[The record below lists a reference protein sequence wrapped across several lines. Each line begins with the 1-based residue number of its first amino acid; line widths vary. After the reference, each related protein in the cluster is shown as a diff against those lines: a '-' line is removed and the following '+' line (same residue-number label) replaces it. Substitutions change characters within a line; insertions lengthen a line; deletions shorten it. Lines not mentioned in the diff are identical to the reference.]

1 MNIILLGAPG
11 AGKGTQGKSLSERF
25 GIPQISTGDI
35 LRANVRNKTQ
45 LGLQAR
51 EYMDRGALVPDEIVV
66 GMVVD
71 RIKEDDARSGSI
83 LDGFP
88 RNIAQARALEA
99 TLDSLGKKIDAVIGM
114 EVDRKELVRRLS
126 GRRVCRKCGASY
138 HVIFNP
144 PVNIG
149 MCDSCGSEIYQRDD
163 DKEETIEAR
172 LKVYEEETL
181 PLVRYYTEKGLY
193 RGISGKGP
201 VDQITEAIVSAIE
214 QGSDNNKVS

>member
-1 MNIILLGAPG
+1 MNLILLGAPG
-11 AGKGTQGKSLSERF
+11 AGKGTQGKNLTEKY

-35 LRANVRNKTQ
+35 LRANVRTKTP
-45 LGLQAR
+45 LGLKAR
-51 EYMDRGALVPDEIVV
+51 EYMDKGALVPNGIVV
-66 GMVVD
+66 GMVSD
-71 RIKEDDARSGSI
+71 RIRLDDCAKGFI

-88 RNIAQARALEA
+88 RNIIQAEVLDE
-99 TLDSLGKKIDAVIGM
+99 TLSGLSKRIDHVVGI

-149 MCDSCGSEIYQRDD
+149 VCDACGSEIYQRDD

-172 LKVYEEETL
+172 LKVYEQETF
-181 PLVRYYTEKGLY
+181 PLIGYYSNKGLY
-193 RGISGKGP
+193 IP
-201 VDQITEAIVSAIE
+201 VDGIGTVDKITKIIVDAIE
-214 QGSDNNKVS
+214 NGPRNT

>member
-1 MNIILLGAPG
+1 MNIILLGPPG
-11 AGKGTQGKSLSERF
+11 AGKGTQGKNLSERF

-51 EYMDRGALVPDEIVV
+51 EYMDKGVLVPDEIVV

-71 RIKEDDARSGSI
+71 RIKEDDARTGAI

-88 RNIAQARALEA
+88 RNIALEA
-99 TLDSLGKKIDAVIGM
+99 TLDSLGKKIDAVVGI

-149 MCDSCGSEIYQRDD
+149 MCDACGSEIYQRDD

-172 LKVYEEETL
+172 LKVYDEETL
-181 PLVRYYTEKGLY
+181 PLVRFYTEKGLY
-193 RGISGKGP
+193 RGIGGKGP
-201 VDQITEAIVSAIE
+201 VDRITEAIVNAIE
-214 QGSDNNKVS
+214 QGSDNTKVS

>member
-11 AGKGTQGKSLSERF
+11 AGKGTQGNILAEKFR
-25 GIPQISTGDI
+25 IPQISTGDI

-45 LGLQAR
+45 LGLKAK
-51 EYMDRGALVPDEIVV
+51 EFMDKGALVPDDIVV
-66 GMVVD
+66 SMVVD
-71 RIKEDDARSGSI
+71 RINEEDARGGFI

-88 RNIAQARALEA
+88 RNINQAEVLEK
-99 TLDSLGKKIDAVIGM
+99 TLSSMRKSIGAVVGI

-149 MCDSCGSEIYQRDD
+149 MCDKCGSEIYQRDD
-163 DKEETIEAR
+163 DKEDTIEAR
-172 LKVYEEETL
+172 LKVYEQETF
-181 PLVRYYTEKGLY
+181 PLVDYYSRKGLY
-193 RGISGKGP
+193 RGIDGKGS
-201 VDQITEAIVSAIE
+201 VDQITLTIVGAIE
-214 QGSDNNKVS
+214 GSDNSKVS

>member
-11 AGKGTQGKSLSERF
+11 AGKGTQGKSISDRYK
-25 GIPQISTGDI
+25 IPQISTGDI
-35 LRANVRNKTQ
+35 LRANVRSKTV
-45 LGLQAR
+45 LGQKAK
-51 EYMDRGALVPDEIVV
+51 EFMDKGALVPDDLVV
-66 GMVVD
+66 EMLVD
-71 RIKEDDARSGSI
+71 RIKSEDCVNGSI

-88 RNIAQARALEA
+88 RNINQADV
-99 TLDSLGKKIDAVIGM
+99 LDSTLKAMGKKIDFVIGI

-149 MCDSCGSEIYQRDD
+149 MCDSCSSEIYQRDD

-172 LKVYEEETL
+172 LKVYEAETF
-181 PLVRYYTEKGLY
+181 PLVEYYASRGLY
-193 RGISGKGP
+193 KKIDGIGT
-201 VDQITEAIVSAIE
+201 VDHITKSIVGEIE
-214 QGSDNNKVS
+214 GLDNP

>member
-11 AGKGTQGKSLSERF
+11 AGKGTQGNILSEKFR
-25 GIPQISTGDI
+25 IPQISTGDI
-35 LRANVRNKTQ
+35 LRANVRSKTQ
-45 LGLQAR
+45 LGLKAK
-51 EYMDRGALVPDEIVV
+51 EYMDKGALVPDDIVV

-71 RIKEDDARSGSI
+71 RINEEDARSGFI

-88 RNIAQARALEA
+88 RNINQAEVLEK
-99 TLDSLGKKIDAVIGM
+99 TLSSMGKSIGSVIGI

-138 HVIFNP
+138 HTIFNP

-149 MCDSCGSEIYQRDD
+149 MCDKCGSEIYQRDD

-172 LKVYEEETL
+172 LKVYEQETF
-181 PLVRYYTEKGLY
+181 PLVEYYSRKGLY
-193 RGISGKGP
+193 RAVDGKGS
-201 VDQITEAIVSAIE
+201 VDQITMTIVGTIE
-214 QGSDNNKVS
+214 GSDSPKVS